1 MTHDRPD
8 TDQEAR
14 ATDPHDAALDA
25 PLHPAKPATG
35 EDQPNVLLREGA
47 DSPDSADIEDPDS
60 QL

>member
-8 TDQEAR
+8 TEQDPR
-14 ATDPHDAALDA
+14 ATDAHDDELDA
-25 PLHPAKPATG
+25 PLHPVKPATG

-47 DSPDSADIEDPDS
+47 DSPDAADIEDPDT